1 MLVQHDVS
9 TVRVRSWVKRFQA
22 WHPEQPYLL
31 PPDPREWL
39 PEGHPAFLVHDL
51 VARLDLSEI
60 VNAYGDGRTGGM
72 PPFDPRMMTRVWLY
86 AYLQGVR
93 SSRRVARAL
102 VEDVALRFLSGN
114 QQPKYWALNAFRT
127 RHRHALANLFRQS
140 IELAER
146 AGLVPLEHVAIDGTK
161 LKANAS
167 KSRAMSYAR
176 LTAEQQRLRAEIEAY
191 LDACDEADAAEDE
204 AFGDD
209 DGLGVPAHLR
219 DRAAR
224 LEAIE
229 RAKEQ
234 LEREAKERAEREQA
248 ERREATVAQGKRF
261 WPRVDPQAAVPRARE
276 QRNFTDPES
285 RIMRHQG
292 AFVQAYNA
300 QAAVDNQH
308 QIIVACD
315 LTNQAPDARHLP
327 TLLQQ
332 VKTHTGRHP
341 KEVSAD
347 AGYFSRANLDAI
359 AAAGAEAFI
368 APERVPHDLW
378 RSSTPP
384 QPLPADAT
392 PKERMQHLLR
402 TKRGKA
408 AYLKRQTTVEPVFGQ
423 IKSARGMQQVLHRG
437 LEKVRALWAFECAAH
452 NLLKI
457 MRHATATRTTQPGP
471 APA

>member
-1 MLVQHDVS
+1 M
-9 TVRVRSWVKRFQA
+9 KRFQA

-39 PEGHPAFLVHDL
+39 PEDHPAFLVHDL

-60 VNAYGDGRTGGM
+60 VNAYGDGSTGGM
-72 PPFDPRMMTRVWLY
+72 PPFDPHMMTRIWLY
-86 AYLQGVR
+86 AYMQGVR
-93 SSRRVARAL
+93 SSRKVARAL
-102 VEDVALRFLSGN
+102 VDDVALRFLSGN

-127 RHRHALANLFRQS
+127 RHRLALANLFSQS
-140 IELAER
+140 IELAAR

-167 KSRAMSYAR
+167 KSKAMSYAR
-176 LTAEQQRLRAEIEAY
+176 LTAEQARLRDEIEAY
-191 LDACDEADAAEDE
+191 LDACDDADAAEDE

-209 DGLGVPAHLR
+209 DGLGTPAHLR
-219 DRAAR
+219 DRTAR

-234 LEREAKERAEREQA
+234 LEREAKERAEREQG
-248 ERREATVAQGKRF
+248 ERREAALARGKPF
-261 WPRVDPQAAVPRARE
+261 WPRLDPQEARPRARE

-285 RIMRHQG
+285 RIMLHQG

-300 QAAVDNQH
+300 QAAVDSKH

-315 LTNQAPDARHLP
+315 LSNQAPDARHLP
-327 TLLQQ
+327 ALLTQ
-332 VKTHTGRHP
+332 VQAHTERNP
-341 KEVSAD
+341 QEVSAD

-359 AAAGAEAFI
+359 AASGAEAFI

-378 RSSTPP
+378 RNSA
-384 QPLPADAT
+384 PLEPLAADAT
-392 PKERMQHLLR
+392 PKERMQHTLR
-402 TKRGKA
+402 TPRGKA

-423 IKSARGMQQVLHRG
+423 IKSARGLQQVLHRG
-437 LEKVRALWAFECAAH
+437 LEKVSAFWRFECAVH
-452 NLLKI
+452 NFLKI
-457 MRHATATRTTQPGP
+457 IRYAAAPSTTRP
-471 APA
+471 ALTRA

>member
-1 MLVQHDVS
+1 
-9 TVRVRSWVKRFQA
+9 VKRFQA

-39 PEGHPAFLVHDL
+39 PEDHPAFLVHDL

-60 VNAYGDGRTGGM
+60 VDAYGDGRTGGM

-86 AYLQGVR
+86 AYMHGLR
-93 SSRRVARAL
+93 SSRKLARAL
-102 VEDVALRFLSGN
+102 LEDVALRFLSAN

-127 RHRHALANLFRQS
+127 RHRLALANLFVQS
-140 IELAER
+140 IELAAR

-167 KSRAMSYAR
+167 KSKAMSYAR
-176 LTAEQQRLRAEIEAY
+176 LTSEQQRLRQEIEAY
-191 LDACDEADAAEDE
+191 LDACDDSDAAEDD

-209 DGLGVPAHLR
+209 DGMSAPAHLR

-234 LEREAKERAEREQA
+234 LEREAKERAEREQS
-248 ERREATVAQGKRF
+248 ERREAALARGKRF
-261 WPRVDPQAAVPRARE
+261 WPRLDPQAALPRARE

-300 QAAVDNQH
+300 QAAVDSQH

-315 LTNQAPDARHLP
+315 LSNQAPDARHLP
-327 TLLQQ
+327 ALLAH
-332 VKTHTGRHP
+332 VRTHTGRNP
-341 KEVSAD
+341 KQVSAD

-359 AAAGAEAFI
+359 TAAGAEAFI

-378 RSSTPP
+378 RSTTPAE
-384 QPLPADAT
+384 PLPPDAT
-392 PKERMQHLLR
+392 PKQRMQHTLR
-402 TKRGKA
+402 TPRGKA

-437 LEKVRALWAFECAAH
+437 LEKVRAFWALECAAH
-452 NLLKI
+452 NFLKI
-457 MRHATATRTTQPGP
+457 LRHAAATRTTQPSP
-471 APA
+471 TSA

>member
-1 MLVQHDVS
+1 
-9 TVRVRSWVKRFQA
+9 VKRFQA

-39 PEGHPAFLVHDL
+39 PDGHPAFLVHDL

-60 VNAYGDGRTGGM
+60 VNAYGDGSTGGM

-86 AYLQGVR
+86 AYLHGVR
-93 SSRRVARAL
+93 SSRKVARAL

-127 RHRHALANLFRQS
+127 RHRLALANLFSQS
-140 IELAER
+140 IELAAR

-167 KSRAMSYAR
+167 KSKAMSYAR

-191 LDACDEADAAEDE
+191 LDACDDADAAEDE

-219 DRAAR
+219 DRKAR

-234 LEREAKERAEREQA
+234 LEREAKERAEREQN
-248 ERREATVAQGKRF
+248 ERREAAVTQGKKF
-261 WPRVDPQAAVPRARE
+261 WPRVDPQAARPRARE

-300 QAAVDNQH
+300 QAAVDSQH

-315 LTNQAPDARHLP
+315 LSNQAPDARHLP
-327 TLLQQ
+327 ALLQQ
-332 VKTHTGRHP
+332 VKTHTDRNP
-341 KEVSAD
+341 QEISAD
-347 AGYFSRANLDAI
+347 AGYFSRANIDAI

-378 RSSTPP
+378 RSTTPP
-384 QPLPADAT
+384 EPLPPDAT
-392 PKERMQHLLR
+392 PKQRMQHTLR
-402 TKRGKA
+402 TPRGKA

-437 LEKVRALWAFECAAH
+437 LEKVKALWAFECAAH
-452 NLLKI
+452 NFLKI
-457 MRHATATRTTQPGP
+457 MRHAAATPTTQPSP

>member
-1 MLVQHDVS
+1 
-9 TVRVRSWVKRFQA
+9 VKRFQA

>member
-1 MLVQHDVS
+1 M
-9 TVRVRSWVKRFQA
+9 KRFQA

-39 PEGHPAFLVHDL
+39 PEDHPAFLVHDL

-60 VNAYGDGRTGGM
+60 VNTYGDGRTGGM

-93 SSRRVARAL
+93 SSRKVARAL
-102 VEDVALRFLSGN
+102 VEDVALRFLSAN
-114 QQPKYWALNAFRT
+114 QQPKYWALNAFRA
-127 RHRHALANLFRQS
+127 RHRQALANLFGQS
-140 IELAER
+140 IELAAR

-167 KSRAMSYAR
+167 KSKAMSYAR
-176 LTAEQQRLRAEIEAY
+176 LTSEQQRLRAEIDAY
-191 LDACDEADAAEDE
+191 LDACDDADAAEDE

-209 DGLGVPAHLR
+209 DGSGVPEHLR
-219 DRAAR
+219 HRAAR

-234 LEREAKERAEREQA
+234 LEREAKERAEREQS
-248 ERREATVAQGKRF
+248 ERREAALAQGKEFR
-261 WPRVDPQAAVPRARE
+261 PRVDPQAARPGARE

-285 RIMRHQG
+285 RIMRYQG

-300 QAAVDNQH
+300 QAAVDSKH

-327 TLLQQ
+327 ALLQQ
-332 VKTHTGRHP
+332 VKTHTDRNP
-341 KEVSAD
+341 EEVSAD

-359 AAAGAEAFI
+359 DAAGAEAFI

-378 RSSTPP
+378 RQSTAPE
-384 QPLPADAT
+384 PLPADAS
-392 PKERMQHLLR
+392 PKARMQHLLR
-402 TKRGKA
+402 TPRGKA

-423 IKSARGMQQVLHRG
+423 IKSARGLQQVLHRG
-437 LEKVRALWAFECAAH
+437 LEKVKAMWAFECAAH
-452 NLLKI
+452 NFLKI
-457 MRHATATRTTQPGP
+457 LRHEAANRTIEPRPTL
-471 APA
+471 A

>member
-1 MLVQHDVS
+1 
-9 TVRVRSWVKRFQA
+9 VKRFQA

-452 NLLKI
+452 NFLKI